1 MNNLFNFRVT
11 VAVLL
16 LSGVTLS
23 CARSESGSPLP
34 DVSTVNSP
42 ANASYLIEKD
52 WIQLENGH
60 AEWQAAPGSASK
72 VQVAISGKIT
82 HGELNYDDN
91 EDAAVFL
98 TYQGGGSGTFYY
110 IGTALVEK
118 GKYLGTNTIWLGDRI
133 GLPTAVVR
141 NGLITVT
148 YLDRRYDESMATAPS
163 LEKTRYFI
171 VNDSTLEEI
180 KTDSD
185 VAVYQGWLTIGH
197 EARSFSPCDENDS
210 LWLQG
215 QSTILAGIIAAYQK
229 TMAGFPP
236 YTPVF
241 TILSG
246 RKTAPPTEGFGA
258 DYKEAFSASRL
269 IHVWPKGNCRSD
281 FILLDSPLPGTI
293 VSSPLAIKG
302 RARGPWFFE
311 GDFPLIL
318 LDAQGRKIATSYA
331 TAKGEWMTENFVDFE
346 GIISFTGS
354 FSGQQGTLILQK
366 DNPTGLTQFD
376 DALKIPVNFQ

>member
-1 MNNLFNFRVT
+1 MNNLFNFRVI

-23 CARSESGSPLP
+23 YARSESGSPLP

-60 AEWQAAPGSASK
+60 AEWQAAPDSASK
-72 VQVAISGKIT
+72 VQVAISGEIT

-91 EDAAVFL
+91 EDAVVFL

-148 YLDRRYDESMATAPS
+148 YLDRGPDESMATAPS
-163 LEKTRYFI
+163 LEKTQYFI

-197 EARSFSPCDENDS
+197 EARSFSPCDDNDS

-215 QSTILAGIIAAYQK
+215 RSTVLDGIVAAYQK

-246 RKTAPPTEGFGA
+246 RKTAPPVEGFGA
-258 DYKEAFSASRL
+258 NYKKAFSASQL

-281 FILLDSPLPGTI
+281 FILLDSPLPGGI
-293 VSSPLAIKG
+293 VSSPLVIKG
-302 RARGPWFFE
+302 RARGTWFFE

-318 LDAQGRKIATSYA
+318 LDAQGRKMATSYA